1 LKNINQTVQRLRTTE
16 GHLRG
21 VIRMIEENAY
31 CIDVIRQI
39 QAIQAALNK
48 VSSGILGDHLDTCVT
63 TAVKGDDPQERQKV
77 LKEIVDVFET
87 ATKV

>member
-1 LKNINQTVQRLRTTE
+1 MV
-16 GHLRG
+16 
-21 VIRMIEENAY
+21 EEDAY

-48 VSSGILGDHLDTCVT
+48 VSSGILEHHLNSCVT
-63 TAVKGDDPQERQKV
+63 TAVKGEDPSEREKV
-77 LKEIVDVFET
+77 LKEIIDVFET